1 MKTKKSMISVLRGIF
16 GAVAAVTSVSA
27 MATPVTQWGF
37 VIDSGFTSYSST
49 SASNNHTGITGT
61 NTNTIIN
68 APSVLSWGTSTGSGV
83 SSFSV
88 GGASNGNFAGT
99 LFTDGAAVNTVQVIH
114 QNNPIQGPTLQS
126 AVLTDRIKLYSI
138 NPAGGSDLIEFLTFN
153 IRYLETTNAT
163 PCVITT
169 SPTPCN
175 DIFVLDV
182 AGAGFNPADN
192 TLNQNIIY
200 GGEDYDILLHIAGLG
215 VLSNAACDAVY
226 GNTAHRGCIGFT
238 TVEDQTNAFQVSLKI
253 SSTPFNV
260 PEPGSLAL
268 LGLGLF
274 SLGALRRY
282 HKT

>member
-1 MKTKKSMISVLRGIF
+1 MKTKKSTISVLRGIF
-16 GAVAAVTSVSA
+16 GAIAAVASVSA

-49 SASNNHTGITGT
+49 SAPNDHTGITGA
-61 NTNTIIN
+61 NTNAIIS
-68 APSVLSWGTSTGSGV
+68 APSVLSWGATTGSGV

-88 GGASNGNFAGT
+88 GGATNGNFTGS
-99 LFTDGAAVNTVQVIH
+99 LFTDGAAVNTVQVVH
-114 QNNPIQGPTLQS
+114 QNNPITGTTLQS
-126 AVLTDRIKLYSI
+126 AVLSDRIKLYSI

-153 IRYLETTNAT
+153 IRFLETTNSS
-163 PCVITT
+163 PCAVS

-200 GGEDYDILLHIAGLG
+200 DGEDYDILLHIAGLG
-215 VLSNAACDAVY
+215 VLTNFACDSVY
-226 GNTAHRGCIGFT
+226 GDTLHRGCIGFT
-238 TVEDQTNAFQVSLKI
+238 TVEDQTNTFQVSLKI

-274 SLGALRRY
+274 GLGALRRRN
-282 HKT
+282 KA

>member
-1 MKTKKSMISVLRGIF
+1 MKTKKSMISTLRGIF
-16 GAVAAVTSVSA
+16 GAVVAVASASA
-27 MATPVTQWGF
+27 MAVPVTQWGF
-37 VIDSGFTSYSST
+37 EIDSGFTSYSST
-49 SASNNHTGITGT
+49 SAPNDHTGITGT
-61 NTNTIIN
+61 RTNAVTS
-68 APSVLSWGTSTGSGV
+68 APSVLSWGTSTGSGQ

-88 GGASNGNFAGT
+88 GGATFGNFTGSV
-99 LFTDGAAVNTVQVIH
+99 FTDGAAVNTVQVIH
-114 QNNPIQGPTLQS
+114 QNNPITGTTLQS
-126 AVLTDRIKLYSI
+126 AVLTDRIRLYSI
-138 NPAGGSDLIEFLTFN
+138 NPAGGSNLIESLTFN
-153 IRYLETTNAT
+153 IRYLETTNTA
-163 PCVITT
+163 PCAVA

-200 GGEDYDILLHIAGLG
+200 DGEDYDILLHIAGLG

-238 TVEDQTNAFQVSLKI
+238 TVENQNNTFQVSLKI

-274 SLGALRRY
+274 GIGVLRR
-282 HKT
+282 HKKA